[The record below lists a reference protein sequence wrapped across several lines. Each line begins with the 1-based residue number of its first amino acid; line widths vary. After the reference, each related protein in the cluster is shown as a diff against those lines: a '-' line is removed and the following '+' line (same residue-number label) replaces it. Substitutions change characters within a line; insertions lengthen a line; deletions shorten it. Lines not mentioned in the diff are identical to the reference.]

1 MPSRPKPTHP
11 RLTFRILPAAI
22 LTCLATA
29 ASSRAGATLDSRTA
43 ASGLKE
49 ALGVGTSRSVD
60 LLGRPDGYLKN
71 VDVRIPMP
79 ERLHVVDTSLR
90 TIGKGSLVDEFVSSM
105 NRAAETAAPLARDV
119 FLDTIKQ
126 MSFADAVK
134 IVRGKDHE
142 ATDYLRANAGP
153 RLDTLF
159 RPIVAGQ
166 LDKVGTT
173 RSFDTMMARMS
184 SLPFAGHVAFD
195 LNAYVTAKALDGMFL
210 MIGREEEKIRRDPV
224 ARTTDLLKTVFG
236 GSGESGKKKIPWWKK
251 AVSGGAGM
259 AREPQSAS
267 GAGLLFSLDIGIGL
281 GLDAEFSAMANGG
294 CH

>member
-1 MPSRPKPTHP
+1 M
-11 RLTFRILPAAI
+11 I

-29 ASSRAGATLDSRTA
+29 VSSPAGAALDSRTA
-43 ASGLKE
+43 ANGLKE
-49 ALGVGTSRSVD
+49 ALGVGTSRSVN

-79 ERLHVVDTSLR
+79 EKLQVVDRSLR
-90 TIGKGSLVDEFVSSM
+90 TIGKGNLVDEFVTSM
-105 NRAAETAAPLARDV
+105 NRAAETAAPLARSV

-142 ATDYLRANAGP
+142 ATDYLRANAGS
-153 RLDTLF
+153 RLDILF

-173 RSFDTMMARMS
+173 RSFDAMMGRVS
-184 SLPFAGHVAFD
+184 SLPFAGKSAFD
-195 LNAYVTAKALDGMFL
+195 LDAYVTGKALDGMFL
-210 MIGREEEKIRRDPV
+210 MIGREEEKIRKDPV

-236 GSGESGKKKIPWWKK
+236 GSGEPGKKKVPWWKK
-251 AVSGGAGM
+251 VASGGSSSGGTQ
-259 AREPQSAS
+259 RLSPSRAS
-267 GAGLLFSLDIGIGL
+267 I
-281 GLDAEFSAMANGG
+281 DAIWRRHAPVSRLPPID
-294 CH
+294 

>member
-1 MPSRPKPTHP
+1 MPSRPKTVRP
-11 RLTFRILPAAI
+11 RLAPPILSAATI
-22 LTCLATA
+22 LICLATA
-29 ASSRAGATLDSRTA
+29 VSSPAGATLDSRTA
-43 ASGLKE
+43 ANGLKE

-79 ERLHVVDTSLR
+79 EKLHVVDTSLR
-90 TIGKGSLVDEFVSSM
+90 TIGKGSLVDEFVTSM
-105 NRAAETAAPLARDV
+105 NRAAETTAPLARSV

-173 RSFDTMMARMS
+173 RSFDTMMGRMS
-184 SLPFAGHVAFD
+184 SLPFAGKVAFD

-236 GSGESGKKKIPWWKK
+236 GSGESGKKKTPWWRK
-251 AVSGGAGM
+251 AVSGG
-259 AREPQSAS
+259 SSNS
-267 GAGLLFSLDIGIGL
+267 GT
-281 GLDAEFSAMANGG
+281 
-294 CH
+294 

>member
-1 MPSRPKPTHP
+1 MPSRPKTVRP
-11 RLTFRILPAAI
+11 RLAPPILSAATI
-22 LTCLATA
+22 LICLATA
-29 ASSRAGATLDSRTA
+29 VSSPAGATLDSRTA
-43 ASGLKE
+43 ANGLKE

-79 ERLHVVDTSLR
+79 EKLRVVDTSLR
-90 TIGKGSLVDEFVSSM
+90 TIGKGNLVDEFVTSM
-105 NRAAETAAPLARDV
+105 NRAAETAAPLARNV

-153 RLDTLF
+153 RLDALF
-159 RPIVAGQ
+159 RPMVHSQ

-173 RSFDTMMARMS
+173 RTFSAMMGRAS
-184 SLPFAGHVAFD
+184 SLPFAGRITFD
-195 LNAYVTAKALDGMFL
+195 LDAYVTAKALDGLFL
-210 MIGREEEKIRRDPV
+210 MIGREEEKIRKDPL

-236 GSGESGKKKIPWWKK
+236 GSGETGKKKTPWWKK
-251 AVSGGAGM
+251 AVSGGSSN
-259 AREPQSAS
+259 R
-267 GAGLLFSLDIGIGL
+267 
-281 GLDAEFSAMANGG
+281 
-294 CH
+294 